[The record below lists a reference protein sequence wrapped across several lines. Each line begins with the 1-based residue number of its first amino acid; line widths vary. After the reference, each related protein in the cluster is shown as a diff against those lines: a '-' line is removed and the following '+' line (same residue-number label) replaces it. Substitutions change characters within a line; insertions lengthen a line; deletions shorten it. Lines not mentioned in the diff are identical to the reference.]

1 MGIQAILSCSGEEK
15 LKKGIIPVKETGCK
29 RKHPG
34 NLMSKKKNP
43 DAANVSVAIHK
54 DCFKATIYP
63 LGEFCRE
70 EHAIILDGRQLY
82 QFEKDD
88 ILFREHET
96 ANGVFCLG
104 SGRAKLIKRGHDG
117 RDHIVRLAKPGD
129 VLGITLFT
137 SPTYTTSAVA
147 LDEVQACYISKIN
160 FLQIF
165 AAHPRFAMNLM
176 RSVAR
181 DIGEV
186 ERRIAGVC
194 QKTARQRVAEILLM
208 LLNRYGIDQYQY
220 LDIPLPLK
228 DLANFSCT
236 SCATLSRLLSDF
248 KKRDLIR
255 VKRHKI
261 KLVQLDRLIQ
271 IAKLPAN

>member
-1 MGIQAILSCSGEEK
+1 M
-15 LKKGIIPVKETGCK
+15 T
-29 RKHPG
+29 
-34 NLMSKKKNP
+34 
-43 DAANVSVAIHK
+43 VAIHP

-63 LGEFCRE
+63 FGEFCRE
-70 EHAIILDGRQLY
+70 EPTIILDGRQLY
-82 QFEKDD
+82 RFEKDA

-104 SGRAKLIKRGHDG
+104 AGRAKLIKRGHDG

-137 SPTYTTSAVA
+137 NPTYTTSAVA
-147 LDEVQACYISKIN
+147 LDEVQACYISKAN

-165 AAHPRFAMNLM
+165 ASHPRFALNLM

-194 QKTARQRVAEILLM
+194 QKTARQRVAEILL
-208 LLNRYGIDQYQY
+208 LLFNRYGIDQYQY
-220 LDIPLPLK
+220 LDIPLSLK
-228 DLANFSCT
+228 DLASFSCT

-248 KKRDLIR
+248 KKRNLIR
-255 VKRHKI
+255 VKHHKI
-261 KLVQLDRLIQ
+261 KLLQLDRLIQ
-271 IAKLPAN
+271 IAKMPGNEHSTNYTL